1 MDRQEIK
8 ARKNFLLD
16 TLIESG
22 VDLNFVDEQ
31 GLTLLMH
38 AAQLP
43 DEKCRTCNNLLKL
56 LLQYVCS
63 YVNIVDKKGR
73 HVLSRACID
82 DREDI
87 V

>member
-31 GLTLLMH
+31 GLTPLIH

-43 DEKCRTCNNLLKL
+43 DEKCRTRNNLLKL
-56 LLQYVCS
+56 LLQHGA
-63 YVNIVDKKGR
+63 YVNIVDKKGPTCAVWGLHR
-73 HVLSRACID
+73 RQRRYC
-82 DREDI
+82 
-87 V
+87 